1 MVFAGFAILALALS
15 SVGVYGV
22 LAFVVRHR
30 TREIGVLMAVGAPPG
45 RIAWSIIGDALR
57 LAAIGLAIGFAG
69 ALVAGRV
76 IERLLFGVRPTDP
89 AAFGIAA
96 LCVIGAALCGS
107 YLPASRAMKLDPV
120 AALRNE

>member
-57 LAAIGLAIGFAG
+57 LAAIGLALGCAG